1 MNFRI
6 TLYLD
11 TRRNPQNGRYNVR
24 LRLYDPEST
33 KTRFITT
40 VFKFTKKDFKSI
52 WETKTPRNE
61 FKQDRKKLEKLLER
75 AEKLASQL
83 RPFSFDSFESAWK
96 DKPGEKENVFI
107 QYDAKIEQKKKNG
120 QLGTADSYQCSKQ
133 SVVKYLEDENG
144 EDQKSLLFREITP
157 AWLQQYENYMI
168 EKGKSPTTTGI
179 YLRPLRALFNEAISN
194 NIISRDI
201 YPFGRRKYEIPHSN
215 NTKRALS
222 KEQLKKL
229 FEANPATPEQQKA
242 KDYFF
247 FLYSCAG
254 LNIKDLINLKY
265 SHLKDDKL
273 IYIREKTKRTTKG
286 HSKPVVVYLNQFAK
300 DFIEKHGNKDK
311 TPENYIFP
319 ICSQQMTDEQK
330 YSQSKTFTRFVNQHI
345 KKLAEAN
352 GLPGDIST
360 YWSRH
365 TFATTA
371 IRSGASL
378 EQISQALNHNNLS
391 TTKAY
396 FAGFEDEAMKE
407 LTSNLM
413 NF

>member
-11 TRRNPQNGRYNVR
+11 TRRNPQNGKYNVR
-24 LRLYDPEST
+24 LRLYDTERK

-40 VFKFTKKDFKSI
+40 VFKFSKKDFKSI
-52 WETKTPRNE
+52 WETKTPRTE

-96 DKPGEKENVFI
+96 EKPGEKENVFI
-107 QYDAKIEQKKKNG
+107 QYDAKVEQKKKNG
-120 QLGTADSYQCSKQ
+120 QMGTADNYQYSKQ
-133 SVVKYLEDENG
+133 SIINFLKDETGLEPE
-144 EDQKSLLFREITP
+144 KLLFREITP
-157 AWLQQYENYMI
+157 VWLQQYENYMI
-168 EKGKSPTTTGI
+168 EKGKSPTTIGI
-179 YLRPLRALFNEAISN
+179 YLRPLRALFNEAIAN
-194 NIISRDI
+194 NIVSHDI

-215 NTKRALS
+215 NTKRALNR
-222 KEQLKKL
+222 EQLKKL
-229 FEANPATPEQQKA
+229 FEAEPATPEQKKA

-254 LNIKDLINLKY
+254 LNIKDLMYIKY

-273 IYIREKTKRTTKG
+273 IYIREKTKRTTKS

-300 DFIEKHGNKDK
+300 DFIKEHGNDVK

-319 ICSQQMTDEQK
+319 ICSQQMTEEQK
-330 YSQSKTFTRFVNQHI
+330 YFQSKTFTRFINQHI

-378 EQISQALNHNNLS
+378 EQISQALNHNNLN

-407 LTSNLM
+407 LTNNLM